1 MWVGQILSRQGY
13 CGRINSPSRAVRP
26 SPTFLHHL
34 PIPGMATSP
43 LTPRAYLKDHPL
55 KTKAECGAKWVGV
68 VWGGGP
74 EAREARIREADKS
87 GGQAGQP
94 LLGWGLLSTGLSWL
108 YVFPTKALEV
118 PRVVTGIIQAL
129 NPTQSSGTQ
138 KVITKLEW
146 RGKKLGRRSH
156 MQHGN

>member
-1 MWVGQILSRQGY
+1 MVLFGEEDLRPGKPELEGQ
-13 CGRINSPSRAVRP
+13 
-26 SPTFLHHL
+26 
-34 PIPGMATSP
+34 
-43 LTPRAYLKDHPL
+43 
-55 KTKAECGAKWVGV
+55 TKAE
-68 VWGGGP
+68 
-74 EAREARIREADKS
+74 ARQGIQS
-87 GGQAGQP
+87 

-108 YVFPTKALEV
+108 YLFPTKALEV
-118 PRVVTGIIQAL
+118 PRVVTGLIQAL